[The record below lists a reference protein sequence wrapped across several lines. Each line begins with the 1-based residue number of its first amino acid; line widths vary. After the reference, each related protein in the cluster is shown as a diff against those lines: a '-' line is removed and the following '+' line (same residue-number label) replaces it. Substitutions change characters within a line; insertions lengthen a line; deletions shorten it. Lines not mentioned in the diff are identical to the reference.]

1 MINKIFGHLIKII
14 FLFFIFTSS
23 SFSDERQKFEKKMKS
38 KYKSYTKKIEW
49 VDENTI
55 SSTLKQKFTNAELKS
70 TLNQSCKLAKKYKL
84 SGIKIIINSPTGKEL
99 VSKNC

>member
-1 MINKIFGHLIKII
+1 M
-14 FLFFIFTSS
+14 
-23 SFSDERQKFEKKMKS
+23 
-38 KYKSYTKKIEW
+38 
-49 VDENTI
+49 I

>member
-1 MINKIFGHLIKII
+1 MINKIVWTFNKNH
-14 FLFFIFTSS
+14 FFIFY
-23 SFSDERQKFEKKMKS
+23 FYFDLKA
-38 KYKSYTKKIEW
+38 YKSYTKKIEW

-55 SSTLKQKFTNAELKS
+55 NTALV
-70 TLNQSCKLAKKYKL
+70 KL

>member
-1 MINKIFGHLIKII
+1 
-14 FLFFIFTSS
+14 
-23 SFSDERQKFEKKMKS
+23 MKS
-38 KYKSYTKKIEW
+38 KYKSYTKKVEW
-49 VDENTI
+49 VDKNTI

-70 TLNQSCKLAKKYKL
+70 TLNQSCKLAKKHKL